1 MTNTNDTKAKNN
13 NFWEIAGYAGLA
25 LTIAGQVVIGINY
38 MGGQACWLVAN
49 ALYLSKAFKQDL
61 GKAEIVRNVAMSALT
76 AGLMIAKALGA
87 F

>member
-1 MTNTNDTKAKNN
+1 MEQTEKKMNK
-13 NFWEIAGYAGLA
+13 WEIAGYAGLA

-38 MGGQACWLVAN
+38 MGGQSCWLIAN
-49 ALYLSKAFKQDL
+49 ALYLAKAAKQDM